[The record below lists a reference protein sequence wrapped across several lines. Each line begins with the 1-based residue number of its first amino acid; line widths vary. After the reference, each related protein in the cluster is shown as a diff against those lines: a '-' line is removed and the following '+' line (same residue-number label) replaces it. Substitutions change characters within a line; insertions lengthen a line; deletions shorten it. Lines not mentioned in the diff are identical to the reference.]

1 MTERKSPGADD
12 LPDHLPRWLEMA
24 QRRMN
29 ADLAAGGIAGFPELR
44 GSHQRLLQMV
54 PPQGIRI
61 TDMAALAG
69 MTKQSL
75 GEFVDWL
82 EQSGFVSSG
91 RDPSDGRVRLV
102 LLTDRG
108 KAAVAES
115 QRVIDAV
122 ERQWRERVGAARYDV
137 MKEVLR
143 ELGRDAVVLD
153 RSDRRSSAGD

>member
-1 MTERKSPGADD
+1 MTERKFPGEDG

-24 QRRMN
+24 HRRLN
-29 ADLAAGGIAGFPELR
+29 AALAAGGIVGFPELR
-44 GSHQRLLQMV
+44 GSHHRLLQMV

-61 TDMAALAG
+61 TDMAALAA

-102 LLTDRG
+102 LLTERG
-108 KAAVAES
+108 RAAVAES
-115 QRVIDAV
+115 RRVIEAV
-122 ERQWRERVGAARYDV
+122 EREWREEVGAARYDV
-137 MKEVLR
+137 MKDVLR
-143 ELGRDAVVLD
+143 ELGQDVVHLD
-153 RSDRRSSAGD
+153 PGVRRSRTAG